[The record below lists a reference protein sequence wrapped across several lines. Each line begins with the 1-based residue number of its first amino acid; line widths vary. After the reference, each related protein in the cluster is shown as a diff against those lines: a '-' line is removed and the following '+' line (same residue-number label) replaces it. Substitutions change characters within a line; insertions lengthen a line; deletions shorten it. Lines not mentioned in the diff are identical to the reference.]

1 MLPAGMALALR
12 MPAQGLKG
20 RFEKVPQACKA
31 RSEGTM
37 MDGKKYVS
45 LACQV

>member
-1 MLPAGMALALR
+1 

-20 RFEKVPQACKA
+20 RFEKVPQACKES
-31 RSEGTM
+31 SEGTM

-45 LACQV
+45 LACPV

>member
-1 MLPAGMALALR
+1 

-20 RFEKVPQACKA
+20 RFEKVPQACKES
-31 RSEGTM
+31 SEGIMT
-37 MDGKKYVS
+37 DGKKYVS